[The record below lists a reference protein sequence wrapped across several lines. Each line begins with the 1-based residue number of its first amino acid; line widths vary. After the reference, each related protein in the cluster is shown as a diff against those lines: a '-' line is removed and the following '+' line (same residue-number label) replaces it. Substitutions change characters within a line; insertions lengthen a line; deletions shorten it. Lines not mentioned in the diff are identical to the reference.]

1 VNEFSSLSW
10 FSAWNFSDVGEFLQ
24 NHPGGLSNAQLTQA
38 PPSTSIASGPPLPP
52 HLPLHPYAQ
61 AALPLG
67 YASMIGYP
75 SLPQSYAYLPPAAFQ
90 QPYMNSGLFHQA
102 TAAVPNSNMKYPLP
116 QYKSNIAL
124 ASLPQLSNYSGALG
138 TANNMPGNFNLNQST
153 ASATAP
159 LGFDGTVPSQYKDG
173 NQFISLQQV
182 PSWVYPTCIRHRQT
196 VRLITNLSFIADRVK
211 TLRCGCMELV
221 REQCPHLPL
230 MLCMAIKDR
239 VIRPVFGRASYLH
252 SSALHLGSRSK
263 AWVLNTGTP
272 VIIT

>member
-1 VNEFSSLSW
+1 
-10 FSAWNFSDVGEFLQ
+10 
-24 NHPGGLSNAQLTQA
+24 
-38 PPSTSIASGPPLPP
+38 
-52 HLPLHPYAQ
+52 
-61 AALPLG
+61 
-67 YASMIGYP
+67 
-75 SLPQSYAYLPPAAFQ
+75 
-90 QPYMNSGLFHQA
+90 MNSGLFHQA

-124 ASLPQLSNYSGALG
+124 ASLPQLSNYAGAFG

-182 PSWVYPTCIRHRQT
+182 PSWVYLTYIRQT
-196 VRLITNLSFIADRVK
+196 VRLFTNLSFIAGRVK
-211 TLRCGCMELV
+211 TLQCGCMELV

-230 MLCMAIKDR
+230 ILCMAIKGR

-263 AWVLNTGTP
+263 AWVLNTGTQAI
-272 VIIT
+272 VT